1 MMNNLS
7 LDSPN
12 RRVPPAQ
19 PVQSFVQAR
28 SPQDMVPPMA
38 SDMKRRRVDKVAAYP
53 GNVPQLRANT
63 QRIPNGPGT
72 PFPFSAQQ
80 QQQIMSPVRQHA
92 GGPTAQPPP
101 EFRPVSLPPATDLIR
116 GPPPQGP
123 HAVAMAPPPR
133 PGMGYS
139 QHRAS
144 AGRLSLAHDL
154 NLTLPPLQTNGPPM
168 RPDIMSA
175 ASVASAGPPTATL
188 RRPDPRSA
196 TEIVMSMSI
205 LDKLA
210 VFRKLYMKLPSP
222 TKRATIVAV
231 EGDDAE
237 AAREFADWLAETL
250 SKDDEIQLD
259 VVDGP
264 KIPQRETL
272 SKRDLFNCVDEWDD
286 KSVEI
291 KDMVTTSTRKSS
303 DTLRDS
309 STTIENTEQT
319 DPASQESGIDSR
331 QGSMELDS
339 PATSTHPKQVVLLR
353 THSLTA
359 TNLFACRIPVTGDY
373 GPENHW
379 QWTACT
385 WRDVIG
391 PDMTVYLK
399 DVDSSNG
406 RDMVQVDILDA
417 RRLMLVR
424 RLKSEDAASEK
435 SDKTSV
441 VGVDAGAL
449 RRLGFEVGEWVRSH

>member
-1 MMNNLS
+1 
-7 LDSPN
+7 
-12 RRVPPAQ
+12 
-19 PVQSFVQAR
+19 
-28 SPQDMVPPMA
+28 
-38 SDMKRRRVDKVAAYP
+38 
-53 GNVPQLRANT
+53 
-63 QRIPNGPGT
+63 
-72 PFPFSAQQ
+72 
-80 QQQIMSPVRQHA
+80 
-92 GGPTAQPPP
+92 
-101 EFRPVSLPPATDLIR
+101 
-116 GPPPQGP
+116 
-123 HAVAMAPPPR
+123 
-133 PGMGYS
+133 
-139 QHRAS
+139 
-144 AGRLSLAHDL
+144 
-154 NLTLPPLQTNGPPM
+154 
-168 RPDIMSA
+168 
-175 ASVASAGPPTATL
+175 
-188 RRPDPRSA
+188 
-196 TEIVMSMSI
+196 MSMSI

>member
-1 MMNNLS
+1 
-7 LDSPN
+7 
-12 RRVPPAQ
+12 
-19 PVQSFVQAR
+19 
-28 SPQDMVPPMA
+28 
-38 SDMKRRRVDKVAAYP
+38 
-53 GNVPQLRANT
+53 
-63 QRIPNGPGT
+63 
-72 PFPFSAQQ
+72 
-80 QQQIMSPVRQHA
+80 
-92 GGPTAQPPP
+92 
-101 EFRPVSLPPATDLIR
+101 
-116 GPPPQGP
+116 
-123 HAVAMAPPPR
+123 
-133 PGMGYS
+133 
-139 QHRAS
+139 
-144 AGRLSLAHDL
+144 
-154 NLTLPPLQTNGPPM
+154 M

-188 RRPDPRSA
+188 WRPDPRSA

-339 PATSTHPKQVVLLR
+339 PATSTQPKQVVLLR